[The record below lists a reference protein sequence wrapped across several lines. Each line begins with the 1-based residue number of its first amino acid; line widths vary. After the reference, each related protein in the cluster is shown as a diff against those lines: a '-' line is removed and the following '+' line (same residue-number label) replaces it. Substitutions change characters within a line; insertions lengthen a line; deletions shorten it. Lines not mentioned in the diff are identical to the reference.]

1 MGIVA
6 TFHFVSGLKRSTII
20 KAKDVDE
27 ASLIISNKFYQRVG
41 HAVFELMKKEER
53 DNFEK
58 ISDKVELFEV
68 FCDHVMF
75 IDYEV
80 Q

>member
-41 HAVFELMKKEER
+41 HAVFELMKKR
-53 DNFEK
+53 RRR
-58 ISDKVELFEV
+58 
-68 FCDHVMF
+68 
-75 IDYEV
+75 
-80 Q
+80 